1 MNNCEIIKDLLPMY
15 IDGLCSPTSSTLVE
29 QHLSTCKQCKQIH
42 TQMLKEFEV
51 EQVEVHK
58 IAIQQRQPFEKLNN
72 IFKSYRFFSKMLEWM
87 TVLAVVI
94 TVILVGKGFMDTQGL
109 NAHIKHQKTIEQ
121 EQQNIMNT
129 AFEKLASEGT
139 AGLEKVST
147 DYQNQ
152 IKYIAVFDV
161 ADIGPLGKDF
171 SKPKVMYPL
180 PYKKAV
186 AVYES
191 GQLVTE
197 SITPSDYDIGT
208 MVMEKDGYI
217 VQFEYARHYLMDVET
232 AFQTKHYSPTILQL
246 WLPALIA
253 LVVSLCSFFLYRKIK
268 DTNRRAQKL
277 IS

>member
-1 MNNCEIIKDLLPMY
+1 MNNCEIVKDLLPMY
-15 IDGLCSPTSSTLVE
+15 IDGLCSETSNKLVE
-29 QHLSTCKQCKQIH
+29 QHLSTCTHCQQIYE
-42 TQMLKEFEV
+42 QMLNEFEV
-51 EQVEVHK
+51 EQIELNT
-58 IAIQQRQPFEKLNN
+58 IAIQQRQPFEKLNH
-72 IFKSYRFFSKMLEWM
+72 IFKSYRFFSKMLEWL
-87 TVLAVVI
+87 TVLAIVI
-94 TVILVGKGFMDTQGL
+94 TVILVGKGFIDTQGL

-129 AFEKLASEGT
+129 AFEKFASEGT

-147 DYQNQ
+147 DYQNK
-152 IKYIAVFDV
+152 IKYIAVFDA
-161 ADIGPLGKDF
+161 ADVEPLAKDYA
-171 SKPKVMYPL
+171 KPKAVYPL
-180 PYKKAV
+180 SYEKAI

-197 SITPSDYDIGT
+197 STTPSDYDIGT
-208 MVMEKDGYI
+208 MVMEKGGYI

-232 AFQTKHYSPTILQL
+232 AFQTKHYSPTIIQL

>member
-1 MNNCEIIKDLLPMY
+1 MNNCEIVKDLLPMY
-15 IDGLCSPTSSTLVE
+15 IDDLCSETSNKLVE
-29 QHLSTCKQCKQIH
+29 QHLSTCTHCKQIYE
-42 TQMLKEFEV
+42 QMLNEFEI
-51 EQVEVHK
+51 EQIELNT
-58 IAIQQRQPFEKLNN
+58 IANQQRQPFEKLNN
-72 IFKSYRFFSKMLEWM
+72 IFKSYRFFSKMLEWL

-94 TVILVGKGFMDTQGL
+94 TVILMGKGVIDTQGL

-121 EQQNIMNT
+121 EQQNIMNI
-129 AFEKLASEGT
+129 AFEKFASEGT
-139 AGLEKVST
+139 VGLEKVST

-161 ADIGPLGKDF
+161 ADVGPLGKDF

-180 PYKKAV
+180 PYEKAV

-208 MVMEKDGYI
+208 MVMEKDGHI

-232 AFQTKHYSPTILQL
+232 AFQTKHYSPTIFQL

-253 LVVSLCSFFLYRKIK
+253 LVVSLCSFFIYRNIK
-268 DTNRRAQKL
+268 NTNRRAQKL